1 MFSYYGSK
9 SKVIDCYP
17 KPKHDKIIEPFAGSA
32 RYALKWFEKDVLLV
46 DKYKEIIKIW
56 QWLQQC
62 SAGDIKRLPDLKKGD
77 DIRNFTFDCNEAQM
91 LMRFMIG
98 GGFAHPQWIVSPQGF
113 GGGVISGKKKIIN
126 SLHKIKH
133 WKIVCAEYTELENE
147 EATWFIDPPYQ
158 FGGHKY
164 IHGNKNIDFE
174 KLASWCKER
183 NGQIIVCE
191 NTKADW
197 LPFKRMKEMNGST
210 FKTTEAIYSNEKT
223 HYDNEQILLQF

>member
-32 RYALKWFEKDVLLV
+32 RYALKYFEKDVLLV

-98 GGFAHPQWIVSPQGF
+98 GGLAHPQWIVSQQGF
-113 GGGVISGKKKIIN
+113 GGGVISGKKKI
-126 SLHKIKH
+126 
-133 WKIVCAEYTELENE
+133 
-147 EATWFIDPPYQ
+147 
-158 FGGHKY
+158 
-164 IHGNKNIDFE
+164 
-174 KLASWCKER
+174 
-183 NGQIIVCE
+183 
-191 NTKADW
+191 
-197 LPFKRMKEMNGST
+197 
-210 FKTTEAIYSNEKT
+210 YS
-223 HYDNEQILLQF
+223 